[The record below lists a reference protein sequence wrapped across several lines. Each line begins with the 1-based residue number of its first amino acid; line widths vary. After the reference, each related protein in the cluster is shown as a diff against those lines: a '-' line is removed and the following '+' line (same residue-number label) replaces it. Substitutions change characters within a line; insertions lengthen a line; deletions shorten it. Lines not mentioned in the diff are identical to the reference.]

1 VPDQKDSNAREF
13 ASVLL
18 DIGGGR
24 LHARLSDLLAEIT
37 AAVKET
43 GKKGLLTLK
52 IEVKPVPRADNGT
65 LIVTGSATAKAPES
79 DEDSPSSIFF
89 ADDDGSLSRSDPRQP
104 TLPFR
109 EATR

>member
-1 VPDQKDSNAREF
+1 VPDQQESPRDF
-13 ASVLL
+13 AAVVM

-24 LHARLSDLLAEIT
+24 LHARLSDQLAAVT

-43 GKKGLLTLK
+43 GKKGTLTIK
-52 IEVKPVPRADNGT
+52 IEVKPLPKANNGT
-65 LIVTGSATAKAPES
+65 LIVTGSSAAKAPES
-79 DEDSPSSIFF
+79 DEDSPTSVFF
-89 ADDDGSLSRSDPRQP
+89 ADDGGNLSRDDPKQP